1 MRAAQ
6 EAWTHEAERRTHS
19 NKQRDKLLAIVRRCG
34 FINPIIVGE
43 NDNVAG
49 HSILSV
55 WETGVPRRN
64 AMAKKR
70 KMARGTAQ
78 KGGNPPKHT
87 QFRKGTS
94 GNPRGRPKG
103 SKNLST
109 YLMEAARDQVTA
121 TVGGRTRTI
130 SKLQATT
137 MQLATKAAGGDQA
150 AMGRFLDWVDE
161 IETRAASVKP
171 SQFPIGA
178 PDIEVIRA
186 VYERMKQCDPEKKRE
201 A

>member
-1 MRAAQ
+1 VIA
-6 EAWTHEAERRTHS
+6 HLS
-19 NKQRDKLLAIVRRCG
+19 NNLPVGKQG
-34 FINPIIVGE
+34 
-43 NDNVAG
+43 
-49 HSILSV
+49 
-55 WETGVPRRN
+55 N
-64 AMAKKR
+64 AMPAKQKR
-70 KMARGTAQ
+70 LKRIAR

-150 AMGRFLDWVDE
+150 AISRFLDWIDE
-161 IETRAASVKP
+161 IETRAANVKP
-171 SQFPIGA
+171 SQFPISA

-186 VYERMKQCDPEKKRE
+186 IYERMKRCEQENPLE
-201 A
+201 

>member
-1 MRAAQ
+1 
-6 EAWTHEAERRTHS
+6 
-19 NKQRDKLLAIVRRCG
+19 
-34 FINPIIVGE
+34 
-43 NDNVAG
+43 
-49 HSILSV
+49 
-55 WETGVPRRN
+55 
-64 AMAKKR
+64 MAKKR
-70 KMARGTAQ
+70 KKGSGSGQ
-78 KGGNPPKHT
+78 KSGNPPKHT

-103 SKNLST
+103 RKNFAA
-109 YLMEAARDQVTA
+109 YLMEAARDHVTA

-171 SQFPIGA
+171 TQFPLSA

-186 VYERMKQCDPEKKRE
+186 AYERMKQCDPEKPE
-201 A
+201 E

>member
-1 MRAAQ
+1 MRPSSMI
-6 EAWTHEAERRTHS
+6 EHLR
-19 NKQRDKLLAIVRRCG
+19 NKRSVDKQT
-34 FINPIIVGE
+34 N
-43 NDNVAG
+43 
-49 HSILSV
+49 
-55 WETGVPRRN
+55 
-64 AMAKKR
+64 MARKR
-70 KMARGTAQ
+70 KTLKRTGQ

-109 YLMEAARDQVTA
+109 YLMEAARDHVTA

-161 IETRAASVKP
+161 IESRAASVRP
-171 SQFPIGA
+171 TQFPLSA

-186 VYERMKQCDPEKKRE
+186 AYERMKQCHPDKPEE
-201 A
+201 

>member
-1 MRAAQ
+1 
-6 EAWTHEAERRTHS
+6 
-19 NKQRDKLLAIVRRCG
+19 
-34 FINPIIVGE
+34 
-43 NDNVAG
+43 
-49 HSILSV
+49 
-55 WETGVPRRN
+55 
-64 AMAKKR
+64 MAKKR
-70 KMARGTAQ
+70 KKGSGSGQ
-78 KGGNPPKHT
+78 KVGRGNPPKHT
-87 QFRKGTS
+87 QFRKGQS
-94 GNPRGRPKG
+94 GNKKGRPKG

-109 YLMEAARDQVTA
+109 YLMEAARDQVSA

-171 SQFPIGA
+171 TQFPLSA

-186 VYERMKQCDPEKKRE
+186 AYERMKRCDPEKPE
-201 A
+201 E